1 MILLIIV
8 PAYLLI
14 NYYVIR
20 RILHWLRSCHSWFHS
35 RWFTTVYVALYML
48 LASSLLFAYLL
59 PSSPIQTAIKRLS
72 NYWLGTFL
80 YILLTIFVIDVLRLI
95 LRRIRRIPPS
105 FFSSGTTLAL
115 VGSLATLAVVGLS
128 IYGGVHAHRIHTTPY
143 QITVDKSCSGRE
155 QLKLVLIS
163 DLHLGYSI
171 GSADMERMVKKIN
184 GMEADL
190 ICIAGDIFDNEYDS
204 LDDPQRI
211 QQLLGSLQ
219 STYGTYACWGNHDIS
234 ERLLG
239 GFSTRSA
246 KEDYRDSRMEELLTG
261 AGITL
266 LEDKVTLIDNSFYL
280 AGRLDRQKPLTENG
294 ERLSPQELLK
304 GLDRS
309 KPIIVMDHQPKELQ
323 ELSDA
328 GADIDLCGHTHDG
341 QLFPGNLTVK
351 LFWENPCGYLKK
363 GQMHNIVTSGV
374 GVWGPAM
381 RVGTQS
387 EICEI
392 TVQFSSSEGDK

>member
-20 RILHWLRSCHSWFHS
+20 RILHWLRNCHSWFHS
-35 RWFTTVYVALYML
+35 RWFTGAYVTLYSL

-59 PSSPIQTAIKRLS
+59 PASPFQTAVKRLS

-80 YILLTIFVIDVLRLI
+80 YILLTILIVDILRLI
-95 LRRIRRIPPS
+95 LKRIHIVPES
-105 FFSSGTTLAL
+105 FFSSGKTLAA
-115 VGSLATLAVVGLS
+115 VGSLATLSVVGLS
-128 IYGGVHAHRIHTTPY
+128 VYGGIHAHQINTTPY
-143 QITVDKSCSGRE
+143 EVTIEKSCSGRD
-155 QLKLVLIS
+155 QLKIILIS

-171 GSADMERMVKKIN
+171 GSADMEHMVEKIN
-184 GMEADL
+184 EMDADL
-190 ICIAGDIFDNEYDS
+190 ICIAGDIFDNEYEA
-204 LDDPQRI
+204 LDNPQKI
-211 QQLLGSLQ
+211 QELLGSMK
-219 STYGTYACWGNHDIS
+219 SVYGTYACWGNHDIS

-239 GFSTRSA
+239 GFSTRSTR
-246 KEDYRDSRMEELLTG
+246 DNYRDDRMEELLTD

-266 LEDKVTLIDNSFYL
+266 LEDETVLIDNAFYL
-280 AGRLDRQKPLTENG
+280 SGRLDRQKPLTEDG
-294 ERLSPQELLK
+294 QRLSPQELLSD
-304 GLDRS
+304 LDPS

-328 GADIDLCGHTHDG
+328 GADLDLCGHTHDG
-341 QLFPGNLTVK
+341 QIFPGNLTVK
-351 LFWENPCGYLKK
+351 LFWENACGYLKK
-363 GQMHNIVTSGV
+363 DQMHNIVTSGV

-392 TVQFSSSEGDK
+392 TVHFSP